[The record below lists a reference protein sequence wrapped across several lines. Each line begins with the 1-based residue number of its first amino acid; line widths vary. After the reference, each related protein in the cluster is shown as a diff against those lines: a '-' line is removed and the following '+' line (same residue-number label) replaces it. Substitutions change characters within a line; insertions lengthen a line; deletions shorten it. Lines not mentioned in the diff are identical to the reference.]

1 MGSIVQALLCLLV
14 VLSLPWVVFMAM
26 KLGTYAFFKGR
37 ALFQQEQEKSNGKP
51 KS

>member
-1 MGSIVQALLCLLV
+1 MVDVLV
-14 VLSLPWVVFMAM
+14 VLLCVFSLPWVVFMGV

-37 ALFQQEQEKSNGKP
+37 AIFYEEEEKANGK